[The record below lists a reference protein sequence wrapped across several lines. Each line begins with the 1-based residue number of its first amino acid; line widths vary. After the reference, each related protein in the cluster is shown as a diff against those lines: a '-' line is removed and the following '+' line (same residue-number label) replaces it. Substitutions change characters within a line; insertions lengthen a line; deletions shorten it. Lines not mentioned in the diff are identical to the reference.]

1 MDYWSKLKLN
11 ECWSERERYN
21 ILMSFIDE
29 KINGASSDNATSN
42 VNTVNAVTTGE
53 VIVSVIDEDS
63 NGVGNVNVS
72 LTNTDN
78 EYSTRTGSKG
88 GCTIKNV
95 EFGEYTVTATC
106 DGYAPY
112 NDTITISEEEFILNI
127 VLVKIVSFDGEDE
140 AIDDDSQNSPN
151 VSGGQ
156 MFEEDGEF

>member
-21 ILMSFIDE
+21 ILMSVIDE
-29 KINGASSDNATSN
+29 RINGSPSNSNSTNNNVSDDDS
-42 VNTVNAVTTGE
+42 VTVSE
-53 VIVSVIDEDS
+53 VIVSVIDDES

-88 GCTIKNV
+88 GCTLKNV

-112 NDTITISEEEFILNI
+112 NDTITIDEEEFILNI
-127 VLVKIVSFDGEDE
+127 VLVNVVSFDGEDE
-140 AIDDDSQNSPN
+140 GIDDDSPN